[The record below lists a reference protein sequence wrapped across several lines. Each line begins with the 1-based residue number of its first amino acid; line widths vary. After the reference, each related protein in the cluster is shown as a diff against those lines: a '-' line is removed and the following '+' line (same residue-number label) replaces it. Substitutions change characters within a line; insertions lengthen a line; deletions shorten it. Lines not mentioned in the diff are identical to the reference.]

1 MKQKVIIAIPLAF
14 LCCLLFSTQ
23 VFALSGSDITLK
35 IRSPVNSLTSESGV
49 IAVEQFP
56 AEIAISVAAKA
67 GNLAGIQLSHN
78 GQTLEIPADHILT
91 IANKEACGVYTLTA
105 KTDGG
110 AVLTISTNVV
120 FQVKATYNIRY
131 RTVGMNLKEAYD
143 GADKLKTFPTPQ
155 RIDLVQANTIAGYE
169 QKRFAGLIGRS
180 DGRTYTLKGSL
191 VVEVYDY
198 STGKVIGTY
207 DANQDFDALTKGF
220 HWTTKSLMAFET
232 MRNTAITYQAP
243 VKIDVQAT
251 WCSEDKQEVYGKATA
266 QDRGVPEYLYPYQTT
281 SVTFSKDD
289 IPLSRNYIYRGL
301 EWDYKP
307 ETAGYTDGESQTQT
321 VITQKINYMIPV
333 ANFYF
338 KFKKQDGNDL
348 SVSIHAP
355 ETVYRGDS
363 YSFEEVFTNHG
374 AAPAY
379 DVPLIGTVDREQ
391 MKEIPAKQDFSPNES
406 KTFTLTRNTDKA
418 GAVITLWAQ
427 IEVPEGFMDKNPE
440 NNTAT
445 AVIRVVEKPEPT
457 PSQGKNPE
465 PDKENPPPA
474 ENPDPEKLCDE
485 SASIAAPP
493 TVYEGEPYRFTVS
506 FTNHSDRM
514 LKDAGVQGKNNEVV
528 LDSIPKALDFNPLET
543 KTYTR
548 TGQAG
553 HVGEVYNLWANIG
566 VPEGFQDENP
576 VDNTAASKITVV
588 AKPSGNP
595 PRNSDN
601 PPNNPDNPPKNLDNP
616 PKNPDN
622 PPTNPDNPPEN
633 PNNPPTNPV
642 PPHDPGHPPVDPV
655 VPQEKLCDVW
665 VNLSYPPTVYE
676 QEEYSFTVYFG
687 NDTDKALS
695 GVSLNASIDGK
706 AVSAVPTA
714 ADFQAHETKAFLVK
728 GKAGEKGTTIR
739 LSAQVSPPAEYRDTN
754 TSNNRAEAELSV
766 VERPYDLDVQ
776 RITPDWYKENQTVI
790 STIKVSNRGSLDF
803 TPGQKVSVQFEV
815 PELLLKKRID
825 AIVMEKDTWNVVSVK
840 WDTPNVQA
848 DKNITLIAV
857 INPDQVLDNET
868 SNANNTYTQKAIIK
882 NVTYD
887 EPEENTTIP
896 APPPRSEQPRVT
908 WKEQRYEND
917 RFVWKDFYA
926 ELKVDAVLDYETK
939 AKGYIKSGYGFSINV
954 TTSVNTNYDKP
965 ELITAPQT
973 AEVYLPQY
981 RYETAIP
988 LMKEGDHFTFKEN
1001 PASPFRYKK
1010 QYVPVWFPDDR
1021 DYIVQL
1027 LVTDVHTPGGTLS
1040 KWITG
1045 GNLKM
1050 KVVDSMYSDDV
1061 TTGSP

>member
-1 MKQKVIIAIPLAF
+1 MKRKVIIAIPLAI

-23 VFALSGSDITLK
+23 VFALSGSNITLK

-78 GQTLEIPADHILT
+78 GQTLEIPADHILA
-91 IANKEACGVYTLTA
+91 IPNKEACGVYTLTA
-105 KTDGG
+105 KTDEG
-110 AVLTISTNVV
+110 AVLTISANVV

-131 RTVGMNLKEAYD
+131 RTVGMSLKEAYD

-155 RIDLVQANTIAGYE
+155 RIDLVQANIIAGYE
-169 QKRFAGLIGRS
+169 QERIAGLIGRS
-180 DGRTYTLKGSL
+180 DGKTYTLKGSL
-191 VVEVYDY
+191 VVDVYDY

-207 DANQDFDALTKGF
+207 DANQDFDALTTGF
-220 HWTTKSLMAFET
+220 QWTPKSLMAFET
-232 MRNTAITYQAP
+232 MRNAAITYQAP

-266 QDRGVPEYLYPYQTT
+266 QDKGVPEYLYPYQTT

-289 IPLSRNYIYRGL
+289 IPLSRNFIYRGL
-301 EWDYKP
+301 EWNYTP

-321 VITQKINYMIPV
+321 AITQKINTQIP
-333 ANFYF
+333 AADFYF

-363 YSFEEVFTNHG
+363 YSFEVVFTNHG

-418 GAVITLWAQ
+418 GEVITLWTQ
-427 IEVPEGFMDKNPE
+427 IEVPEGFMDKNLE
-440 NNTAT
+440 DNIAT
-445 AVIRVVEKPEPT
+445 AVIQVVEKPEPT
-457 PSQGKNPE
+457 PDQGKNPE

-474 ENPDPEKLCDE
+474 ENPDPEKLCDV

-493 TVYEGEPYRFTVS
+493 TVYEGESYRFTVS

-514 LKDAGVQGKNNEVV
+514 LKDAAVQGKNNDAV
-528 LDSIPKALDFNPLET
+528 LDSIPKALAFNPLET
-543 KTYTR
+543 KAYTL

-566 VPEGFQDENP
+566 VPEGFRDENP

-588 AKPSGNP
+588 AKPFGDPTDPSNP
-595 PRNSDN
+595 PG
-601 PPNNPDNPPKNLDNP
+601 NPDNPPN
-616 PKNPDN
+616 NPDN

-633 PNNPPTNPV
+633 PNNPPIGPDNP
-642 PPHDPGHPPVDPV
+642 PDPGHPPVDPV
-655 VPQEKLCDVW
+655 VPSEKLCDVW

-676 QEEYSFTVYFG
+676 QEEYSFTVYFT

-714 ADFQAHETKAFLVK
+714 ADFQAHETKTFLVK

-754 TSNNRAEAELSV
+754 TSNNRAAAELSV

-776 RITPDWYKENQTVI
+776 RITPDQYKENQTVI

-803 TPGQKVSVQFEV
+803 TPGQKVSVLFEI
-815 PELLLKKRID
+815 PELSLSKRVD
-825 AIVMEKDTWNVVSVK
+825 AVVMEKDTYNIVSVK

-857 INPDQVLDNET
+857 INPDQVLNNET
-868 SNANNTYTQKAIIK
+868 STANNTYTQKAVIK
-882 NVTYD
+882 NVSYD
-887 EPEENTTIP
+887 DPEESTTIP
-896 APPPRSEQPRVT
+896 APPQRSEQPRVT
-908 WKEQRYEND
+908 WKEQRFENN

-954 TTSVNTNYDKP
+954 TTSVNTNYDRP

-1001 PASPFRYKK
+1001 LTSPFRYKK

-1021 DYIVQL
+1021 DFIVQL

-1045 GNLKM
+1045 GNLQM

>member
-1 MKQKVIIAIPLAF
+1 MKRKVIIAILLAI

-23 VFALSGSDITLK
+23 VFAMSGSDIRLE

-56 AEIAISVAAKA
+56 AEIAISAAAKA

-78 GQTLEIPADHILT
+78 GQTQEIKADHILT
-91 IANKEACGVYTLTA
+91 IPNKEACGVYTLTA

-110 AVLTISTNVV
+110 AVLTLSANVV
-120 FQVKATYNIRY
+120 FQEKAIYNIRY
-131 RTVGMNLKEAYD
+131 RTVGMNLKETYD
-143 GADKLKTFPTPQ
+143 GADKLKTFPKPQ
-155 RIDLVQANTIAGYE
+155 RIALVQANTIAEYE
-169 QKRFAGLIGRS
+169 QKRIAGLIGRS

-207 DANQDFDALTKGF
+207 DANQDFDALTTGF
-220 HWTTKSLMAFET
+220 HWTPKSLMAFGT
-232 MRNTAITYQAP
+232 MRNAAITYQAP
-243 VKIDVQAT
+243 VKIDVQAV
-251 WCSEDKQEVYGKATA
+251 WCSEDKQVVYGKATA

-289 IPLSRNYIYRGL
+289 ILLSRNYIYRGL
-301 EWDYKP
+301 EWDYTP
-307 ETAGYTDGESQTQT
+307 ETAGYTDGESQTKT
-321 VITQKINYMIPV
+321 AITQKINYIIPV

-338 KFKKQDGNDL
+338 KFKKQDGNEL

-363 YSFEEVFTNHG
+363 YSFEVVFTNHG

-406 KTFTLTRNTDKA
+406 KTFTLTRNTDKV
-418 GAVITLWAQ
+418 GEVITLWAQ

-445 AVIRVVEKPEPT
+445 SVIRVVEKPEPT

-474 ENPDPEKLCDE
+474 ENPDPEKLCDL

-514 LKDAGVQGKNNEVV
+514 LKDAAVQGKNNDAV
-528 LDSIPKALDFNPLET
+528 LDSIPKALAFNPLET
-543 KTYTR
+543 KTYTL

-566 VPEGFQDENP
+566 VPEGFRDENP
-576 VDNTAASKITVV
+576 VDNTAASKVTVV
-588 AKPSGNP
+588 AKPKPSGDPTDPGNP
-595 PRNSDN
+595 PENPDN
-601 PPNNPDNPPKNLDNP
+601 PPNNPDNPPAG
-616 PKNPDN
+616 PDN
-622 PPTNPDNPPEN
+622 PP
-633 PNNPPTNPV
+633 
-642 PPHDPGHPPVDPV
+642 DPGHPPVDPV
-655 VPQEKLCDVW
+655 VPSEKLCDVW

-676 QEEYSFTVYFG
+676 QEEYNFTVYFT
-687 NDTDKALS
+687 NDTDQALS
-695 GVSLNASIDGK
+695 GVSLNASIDGG
-706 AVSAVPTA
+706 AASAVPFA
-714 ADFQAHETKAFLVK
+714 ADFKAHETKAFLIK

-739 LSAQVSPPAEYRDTN
+739 LSAQVSQPAEYRDTN
-754 TSNNRAEAELSV
+754 TSNNRAAAELSV

-776 RITPDWYKENQTVI
+776 RITPDRYKENQTVI

-803 TPGQKVSVQFEV
+803 TPGQKVSVLFKI
-815 PELLLKKRID
+815 PELSLSKRVD
-825 AIVMEKDTWNVVSVK
+825 AVIMERDTYNIVSIK

-857 INPDQVLDNET
+857 INPDQVLNNET
-868 SNANNTYTQKAIIK
+868 SAANNTYTQKAVIK
-882 NVTYD
+882 NVSYD
-887 EPEENTTIP
+887 DPEESTTIP
-896 APPPRSEQPRVT
+896 APPQRSEQPRVT
-908 WKEQRYEND
+908 WKEQRFEND

-954 TTSVNTNYDKP
+954 TTSVNTNYDRP

-988 LMKEGDHFTFKEN
+988 LMKEGNHFTFKEN
-1001 PASPFRYKK
+1001 PTSPFRYKK

-1021 DYIVQL
+1021 EYIVQL

-1045 GNLKM
+1045 GNLQM

>member
-445 AVIRVVEKPEPT
+445 SVIRVVEKPEPT

-493 TVYEGEPYRFTVS
+493 TVYEGETYRFTVS

-908 WKEQRYEND
+908 WKEQQYEND

-954 TTSVNTNYDKP
+954 TTSVNTNYDKS

-1001 PASPFRYKK
+1001 LTSPFRYKK

>member
-1 MKQKVIIAIPLAF
+1 MKRKVIIAILLAF
-14 LCCLLFSTQ
+14 LCCLLLSAQ
-23 VFALSGSDITLK
+23 AFAMSGSAIRLE
-35 IRSPVNSLTSESGV
+35 IRSPVNSLTSENGL

-56 AEIAISVAAKA
+56 AEIAISAAAKA

-78 GQTLEIPADHILT
+78 GQTQEIPADHILT
-91 IANKEACGVYTLTA
+91 ISNKEACGVYTLTA
-105 KTDGG
+105 KTDEG
-110 AVLTISTNVV
+110 AVLTISANVV
-120 FQVKATYNIRY
+120 FQEKATYNIRY
-131 RTVGMNLKEAYD
+131 RTVGLNLKETYD

-155 RIDLVQANTIAGYE
+155 RITLVQANTIAEYE
-169 QKRFAGLIGRS
+169 QERIAGLVGRS

-207 DANQDFDALTKGF
+207 DANLDFNALTTGF
-220 HWTTKSLMAFET
+220 NWTPKSLIAFET
-232 MRNTAITYQAP
+232 MRNAAITYQAP
-243 VKIDVQAT
+243 VKINVQTT
-251 WCSEDKQEVYGKATA
+251 WCSEDKQEVYGKAMA

-289 IPLSRNYIYRGL
+289 IPLSRNYIYKGL
-301 EWDYKP
+301 EWDYTP
-307 ETAGYTDGESQTQT
+307 EIARYTDGGSQTQT
-321 VITQKINYMIPV
+321 AITQKINTKIP
-333 ANFYF
+333 AADFYF

-348 SVSIHAP
+348 SVSIRAP

-363 YSFEEVFTNHG
+363 YSFEVVFTNHG

-427 IEVPEGFMDKNPE
+427 IKVPEGFMDKNLE
-440 NNTAT
+440 NNSAT
-445 AVIRVVEKPEPT
+445 VVIRVVEKPEPT
-457 PSQGKNPE
+457 PSQGKNPD
-465 PDKENPPPA
+465 PDKENPPLA
-474 ENPDPEKLCDE
+474 ENPDPEKPCDV

-514 LKDAGVQGKNNEVV
+514 LKDAAVRGKNNDAV
-528 LDSIPKALDFNPLET
+528 LDSIPKALAFNPLET
-543 KTYTR
+543 KTYTL

-566 VPEGFQDENP
+566 VPEGFRDENP

-588 AKPSGNP
+588 AKPSGDPTVPGNP
-595 PRNSDN
+595 PGKSDN
-601 PPNNPDNPPKNLDNP
+601 PPD
-616 PKNPDN
+616 NPDN
-622 PPTNPDNPPEN
+622 PPTDPDNPP
-633 PNNPPTNPV
+633 
-642 PPHDPGHPPVDPV
+642 DPGHPPVDPV
-655 VPQEKLCDVW
+655 VPPEKQCDVW

-676 QEEYSFTVYFG
+676 QEEYSFTVYFT
-687 NDTDKALS
+687 NDTDQALS
-695 GVSLNASIDGK
+695 GVSLSASIDGK

-714 ADFQAHETKAFLVK
+714 ADFKAHETKAFLVK

-754 TSNNRAEAELSV
+754 TSNNRAAAELAV

-776 RITPDWYKENQTVI
+776 RITPDRYKENQTVI

-803 TPGQKVSVQFEV
+803 TPGQKVSVLFEIS
-815 PELLLKKRID
+815 ELSLSKRID
-825 AIVMEKDTWNVVSVK
+825 AVVMEKDTYNIVSVK

-857 INPDQVLDNET
+857 INPDQVLDNEE

-882 NVTYD
+882 DVAYD
-887 EPEENTTIP
+887 QPEESTTIP
-896 APPPRSEQPRVT
+896 APPQRSEQPRVT
-908 WKEQRYEND
+908 WKEQRFEND
-917 RFVWKDFYA
+917 RLVWKDFYA
-926 ELKVDAVLDYETK
+926 ELKVDAVLDYDTK
-939 AKGYIKSGYGFSINV
+939 AIGYIKSGYGFSINV
-954 TTSVNTNYDKP
+954 ITSINTNYDRP

-1001 PASPFRYKK
+1001 LTSPFRYKK

-1050 KVVDSMYSDDV
+1050 KVVDNMYSDDV